1 MAGLNRKAVAYEFL
15 KQGILTQRYSPGQTL
30 IEESIA
36 TELGMSRT
44 PVREAIRELS
54 REGLVQSIPN
64 RGSIVRV
71 LTAQELLDI
80 FDIKMRLEGL
90 CAARAAERNGP
101 ATASA
106 LLKALKAMSAAART
120 KDRKGY
126 LLADEAYHAA
136 IYEGAQNE
144 RAHKIVA
151 DLNALW
157 HRMRAGMAAIESRM
171 ETAVEEHRRI
181 AEAIGAGDSQAAENA
196 MRTHLE
202 NVRDEIRALLE
213 DFVMPLG
220 GVR

>member
-1 MAGLNRKAVAYEFL
+1 MNCKTVAYEFL
-15 KQGILTQRYSPGQTL
+15 KQGILSQRYSPGQAL
-30 IEESIA
+30 IEESIGA
-36 TELGMSRT
+36 ELGMSRT

-54 REGLVQSIPN
+54 REGLVESIPN
-64 RGSIVRV
+64 RGTIVRV
-71 LTAQELLDI
+71 LGTQELMDI

-90 CAARAAERNGP
+90 CAARAAERSGP
-101 ATASA
+101 ATATV
-106 LLKALKAMSAAART
+106 LLKALKAMSTAGRARD
-120 KDRKGY
+120 KKGY

-151 DLNALW
+151 ELNALW

-181 AEAIGAGDSQAAENA
+181 AEAIGAGDGQAAESS

-202 NVRDEIRALLE
+202 SVRDEIRALLE
-213 DFVMPLG
+213 DVVIPLG
-220 GVR
+220 GGR